1 MNDIITSES
10 TPDSGEMTAQEKRI
24 LVFTCTCH
32 FLTHMFVLV
41 FPAVTIPIVNSLG
54 IPLEDVIQ
62 LSFFMYLL
70 YGVGALPAGNIV
82 DRWQAKWMLL
92 IGVFAMGAGLA
103 LAGALATAR
112 AMPLCLMLVGLGASI
127 YHPAGLA
134 LISRTIE
141 RRGYALGINGVWGNL
156 GIASAPLVTGIL
168 TWLFGWQTAFV
179 VMGLA
184 AIASGLALAALRV
197 DETTTEG
204 DLRKSPDGG
213 GYMKYFVVLCFALVF
228 AGLTY
233 RGNMVLLPAYI
244 ELKTS
249 FFHNFI
255 GSLSFIEM
263 QGSKTLAA
271 TILTSAVLVVGVFGQ
286 MIGGRVADRYELRY
300 AYLAVH
306 AASIPFLVGM
316 AFTTDYLLVFCA
328 AMFVVFSLGMQP
340 IENSL
345 IAAFTPTRWR
355 STGFA
360 VKFVLNFGVG
370 SVVVYLIGFVKT
382 RYALETVYLFLAGF
396 AFLLVSSIIA
406 LVVTS
411 RHVPDIRN

>member
-1 MNDIITSES
+1 MNDIAQNKTASANGEL
-10 TPDSGEMTAQEKRI
+10 TPQEIRI

-54 IPLEDVIQ
+54 MPLENVIT
-62 LSFFMYLL
+62 LSFLMYLL
-70 YGVGALPAGNIV
+70 YGVGALPAGYIV

-92 IGVFAMGAGLA
+92 IGVFAMGVGLT
-103 LAGALATAR
+103 LAGTLATAR
-112 AMPLCLMLVGLGASI
+112 AIPVSLMIVGLGASI

-156 GIASAPLVTGIL
+156 GIASAPFVTGIL

-179 VMGLA
+179 TLGIA
-184 AIASGLALAALRV
+184 AIVSGIVLAALRV

-204 DLRKSPDGG
+204 DLRKSPEGG
-213 GYMKYFVVLCFALVF
+213 GYIKYFVVLCVALVF
-228 AGLTY
+228 AGLIY

-249 FFHNFI
+249 FFHNLI

-271 TILTSAVLVVGVFGQ
+271 TILTSAVLVVGIFGQ

-300 AYLAVH
+300 AYLGVH
-306 AASIPFLVGM
+306 AASVPFLIGM
-316 AFTTDYLLVFCA
+316 AFTSDYLLVFCA
-328 AMFVVFSLGMQP
+328 AMFIFFSLGMQP

-345 IAAFTPTRWR
+345 IAALTPSRWR

-360 VKFVLNFGVG
+360 VKFVLNFGIG
-370 SVVVYLIGFVKT
+370 SAVVYLIGFVKT

-396 AFLLVSSIIA
+396 AFLLVSSIIGLIVA
-406 LVVTS
+406 S
-411 RHVPDIRN
+411 RRVPDIRN